1 MHYKLSQSLVGNVRG
16 SDYYGHLDYS
26 EYDYKR
32 DAVMYHE
39 YPPGPGS
46 QPVNAWIA
54 KVGIN
59 ILKHQE
65 R

>member
-1 MHYKLSQSLVGNVRG
+1 MHYKLSQSLVGNARD

-39 YPPGPGS
+39 YPPAPGS

-54 KVGIN
+54 KV
-59 ILKHQE
+59 
-65 R
+65 

>member
-1 MHYKLSQSLVGNVRG
+1 MHYKLSQSLVGNARG

-39 YPPGPGS
+39 YPPAPGS
-46 QPVNAWIA
+46 QPVNA
-54 KVGIN
+54 
-59 ILKHQE
+59 
-65 R
+65 

>member
-1 MHYKLSQSLVGNVRG
+1 MHYKLSQSLVGNARDT
-16 SDYYGHLDYS
+16 DYYGHLDYS
-26 EYDYKR
+26 EY